1 MKQLYLIA
9 YDISKNKI
17 RNKVADLLTQYGER
31 INLSVFECMLTVKQ
45 KEKIIDELDKLIN
58 PKTDSIRIYFIC
70 SLCYSKSMVLGRSD
84 PPDDYSV
91 FI

>member
-9 YDISKNKI
+9 YDISKNRT
-17 RNKVADLLTQYGER
+17 RNKIADLLAQYGER
-31 INLSVFECMLTVKQ
+31 INLSVFECLLTAKQ
-45 KEKIIDELDKLIN
+45 KEHIIEELHKLIN

-70 SLCYSKSMVLGRSD
+70 SACYSKSIVIGRPD
-84 PPDDYSV
+84 PPEDYSV